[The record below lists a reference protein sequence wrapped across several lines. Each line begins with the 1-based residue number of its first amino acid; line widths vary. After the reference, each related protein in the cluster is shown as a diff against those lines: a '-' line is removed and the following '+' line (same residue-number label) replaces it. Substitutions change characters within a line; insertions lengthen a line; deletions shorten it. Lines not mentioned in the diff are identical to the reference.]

1 LAVAQPETL
10 WPAAVSERS
19 TALVSREPRP
29 ARVVAAF
36 PSALYLL
43 VDVDTGGLSHRPVLP
58 VVAHGGLRLPTAVT
72 LATEVP
78 GGDWG
83 VQPGETVVVGDGR
96 IHLPGAVVAGVRTWR
111 PRRTPTATAGL
122 PASAVAVLADLP
134 QGSLRDAADAL
145 VAELVSGRDATARV
159 AALVG
164 AGPGLTPSGD
174 DALCGILLSLRLA
187 GPRAVLHAAALW
199 EAVRLRLPA
208 TSSLSASLLAEAAQG
223 YAVPPVVQLGEA
235 LVAGAP
241 ARVLA
246 RIAEVAA
253 IGHSSGEDLLAG
265 MAGCLDAV
273 LAELTDTTDTT
284 DTADTHTADT
294 HTSDTHTS
302 DTTDPADTLVRSTL

>member
-1 LAVAQPETL
+1 
-10 WPAAVSERS
+10 
-19 TALVSREPRP
+19 
-29 ARVVAAF
+29 
-36 PSALYLL
+36 
-43 VDVDTGGLSHRPVLP
+43 
-58 VVAHGGLRLPTAVT
+58 
-72 LATEVP
+72 
-78 GGDWG
+78 
-83 VQPGETVVVGDGR
+83 
-96 IHLPGAVVAGVRTWR
+96 
-111 PRRTPTATAGL
+111 
-122 PASAVAVLADLP
+122 
-134 QGSLRDAADAL
+134 
-145 VAELVSGRDATARV
+145 
-159 AALVG
+159 
-164 AGPGLTPSGD
+164 
-174 DALCGILLSLRLA
+174 
-187 GPRAVLHAAALW
+187 
-199 EAVRLRLPA
+199 
-208 TSSLSASLLAEAAQG
+208 LLAEAAQG